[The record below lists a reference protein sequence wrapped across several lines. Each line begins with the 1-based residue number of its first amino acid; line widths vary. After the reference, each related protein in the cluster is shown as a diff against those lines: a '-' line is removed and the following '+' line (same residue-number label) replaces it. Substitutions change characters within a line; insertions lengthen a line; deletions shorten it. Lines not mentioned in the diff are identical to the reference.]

1 MISLTGEIL
10 ILPLALLIV
19 YALPAI
25 VLVIRQGLRRGE
37 TIAFALYIVISAT
50 WFLSV
55 MPEGLRAIWPD
66 EIWRSVATCALI
78 GMGISFLLATWQFLQ
93 KPRFPIASVVPGLL
107 AALSLVTLDQ
117 GLIAVPAAWLH
128 FDTFTLT
135 PGLLATHLGASLAL
149 LYTVIAFLIT
159 GVEYIRR
166 PSPLHRNRIAY
177 WLFGTI
183 ILIAGPAT
191 IWLFGIDLDL
201 IAAGVH
207 WSGVALIT
215 YIIIQPH
222 LPDIASA
229 ILHVLS
235 DFLATLIPVFI
246 ATGSSVVIIYT
257 LSTTGLFPLGL
268 NSEVFTGVV
277 IGTCIAGIVVFLFY
291 WPLSSLTR
299 RVVERLLFG
308 RGYQAQQVIREHSQ
322 AISRVMIL
330 DALAATT
337 LEVIRRALGIQQGA
351 LLVVN
356 ETTDLGWKLL
366 VIRGA
371 ADATDQPR
379 LTVRTGTPLEDWLVK
394 RGEPLYQ
401 YTLDVDPQ
409 FQVLGKSE
417 RDAWQQLDM
426 EIYFPIRR
434 SGTFIGLL
442 ALGRRRGR
450 SYSTRD
456 LELLET
462 MADQMAV
469 ALENAALFD
478 RAQRRAE
485 QLALLNE
492 IGRMITAS
500 LDLKPTVDL
509 LTERIGNAFKV
520 ASGFIFLRDEES
532 GQLVLHSTV
541 GRAKPEAGD
550 FSIRPGQGIVGHIF
564 LEGEPLLI
572 AEPPLHQHYDPAV
585 DAPLIAEAR
594 SALGVPMTIRGK
606 PVGVILLADPNPNR
620 LGTTEL
626 SLLDAI
632 AAFASIAIENAWKVA
647 AREDDLRRQVA
658 ALLIEIDE
666 ARRARMVE
674 QITSTAYFQN
684 LRLRAREFRQ
694 ERAGRPR
701 RPAKKPA
708 EIAKSPPERET
719 TPPET
724 AQLPIQAEEKR
735 TEVVKPPIGRE
746 EPPLVTIQPMA
757 ETVEKPVEVTPPP
770 TENEKKLREVTQ
782 PPIVALHLSP
792 GEALPAGAGIEHRP
806 PPAPE
811 VEEAAATFRRLE
823 EHLSQRAPVEG
834 ITLADVMGLP
844 DPLRSALNK
853 MTHGGPMTLRAF
865 SAELQLPADE
875 TRRLGRLLIEKGF
888 LRAIDPG
895 EAADKVAYQIR
906 FARKRGR
913 SMPQALWKAIEDG
926 EDKQ

>member
-1 MISLTGEIL
+1 MSTLTEEIL
-10 ILPLALLIV
+10 VIPLALSLA

-25 VLVIRQGLRRGE
+25 ILILRQGLRRGE
-37 TIAFALYIVISAT
+37 TIAFALYIVVSAT

-55 MPEGLRAIWPD
+55 TPEGWRAIWPD

-78 GMGISFLLATWQFLQ
+78 GMGASFLLSTWMFLQ
-93 KPRFPIASVVPGLL
+93 KSRFPISSWVL
-107 AALSLVTLDQ
+107 
-117 GLIAVPAAWLH
+117 GLIVAIVLVLLEQNLITLPPEWLPTEP
-128 FDTFTLT
+128 FNLT
-135 PGLLATHLGASLAL
+135 QAQLATHLGASLAL
-149 LYTVIAFLIT
+149 LYTALAFLIT
-159 GVEYIRR
+159 AVEYVRR

-183 ILIAGPAT
+183 ILATGPAL
-191 IWLFGIDLDL
+191 IWIFGIDLDL
-201 IAAGVH
+201 IAAGIH
-207 WSGVALIT
+207 WLGVILLT
-215 YIIIQPH
+215 YTIIQPR
-222 LPDIASA
+222 LPDIATA
-229 ILHVLS
+229 LLHVLS
-235 DFLATLIPVFI
+235 DFLTTLIPVFI
-246 ATGSSVVIIYT
+246 ATGSSVAIIYT
-257 LSTTGLFPLGL
+257 LSTAGLFPLHL
-268 NSEVFTGVV
+268 NNDIFTGIVV
-277 IGTCIAGIVVFLFY
+277 GNLIAGIVIFLFY

-299 RVVERLLFG
+299 RVVDHLLFG

-337 LEVIRRALGIQQGA
+337 LDVIRHTLGIQQGA

-356 ETTDLGWKLL
+356 ETTDQGWNLI
-366 VIRGA
+366 VIGGSGNI
-371 ADATDQPR
+371 TDRPH
-379 LTVRTGTPLEDWLVK
+379 LMVRTATPLEDWLVK

-409 FQVLGKSE
+409 FQVLSKAE
-417 RDAWQQLDM
+417 RDAWQQLNM

-442 ALGRRRGR
+442 ALGQRRGR

-500 LDLKPTVDL
+500 LDLKPTLDL

-532 GQLVLHSTV
+532 GQLVLHSTF
-541 GRAKPEAGD
+541 GRTQPEAGD
-550 FSIRPGQGIVGHIF
+550 FAVRPGQGIVGHIF

-572 AEPPLHQHYDPAV
+572 AEPPLYPHYDPAV
-585 DAPLIAEAR
+585 DVTLVADAR
-594 SALGVPMTIRGK
+594 SVLGVPITIRGK
-606 PVGVILLADPNPNR
+606 PVGVILLADPNPSR

-632 AAFASIAIENAWKVA
+632 AAFAAIAIENAWKVA

-666 ARRARMVE
+666 AKRARMVE

-684 LRLRAREFRQ
+684 LRIRAREFRQ
-694 ERAGRPR
+694 ERAGGTPSRPR
-701 RPAKKPA
+701 RPARKPA
-708 EIAKSPPERET
+708 EIAPSTPETET

-724 AQLPIQAEEKR
+724 AQPSIKAEEKPA
-735 TEVVKPPIGRE
+735 EVIKPATKGE
-746 EPPLVTIQPMA
+746 EPPQVAIQPTT
-757 ETVEKPVEVTPPP
+757 ETVEKRIELPHPP
-770 TENEKKLREVTQ
+770 TVEEKKPPEVIQ
-782 PPIVALHLSP
+782 PLVEGSP
-792 GEALPAGAGIEHRP
+792 TRPEVEHRP
-806 PPAPE
+806 PPATE
-811 VEEAAATFRRLE
+811 VEAATATFRRLE
-823 EHLSQRAPVEG
+823 EHLSQRTPVEG

-853 MTHGGPMTLRAF
+853 MTHGGPMTLRSL
-865 SAELQLPADE
+865 SAELQLPAEE

-895 EAADKVAYQIR
+895 ETSDKVAYQIR

-913 SMPQALWKAIEDG
+913 SLPQELWKAIEDG
-926 EDKQ
+926 EDNA